1 MRETFPAYMPQ
12 LFKHE
17 GGFSDHPRDPGSFNI
32 SCVSI

>member
-17 GGFSDHPRDPGSFNI
+17 GDYVDYSRNVAFNYI
-32 SCVSI
+32 IKT

>member
-17 GGFSDHPRDPGSFNI
+17 GGYVDIFI
-32 SCVSI
+32 IALVKATA